1 MALHPD
7 FPESPHEIIDMT
19 QGIPPFNP
27 LGVLDIH
34 CVPLEQTVG
43 YLSGGKI
50 PTLQGNRGI
59 FNTWE
64 SGSI

>member
-1 MALHPD
+1 MALHLD

-19 QGIPPFNP
+19 QGIPPFNL

-34 CVPLEQTVG
+34 YVPLGQTVG

-50 PTLQGNRGI
+50 PTLQGSLG
-59 FNTWE
+59 
-64 SGSI
+64 